1 MEIAGIGVSAQ
12 ANVNSANGQT
22 KQQTYAQ
29 PASQPQIQQ
38 GAGTPA
44 KTQSGS
50 GNNNSVRVTITSA
63 GKDMLNSA
71 QQNAAAT
78 GGDTTNNLANL
89 AKGSNAQQGTQS
101 GTPAE
106 KNAKDNNQVNPPAP
120 PVSTL
125 FSNSA
130 YYSVEKNAKDNTQSV
145 VVKIVDSNGNVVRS
159 IPPEDLLKSA
169 SELNIVPNNL
179 YHSLT

>member
-12 ANVNSANGQT
+12 TNVSAANTQT

-29 PASQPQIQQ
+29 PASQQQ
-38 GAGTPA
+38 SQQNAETTA
-44 KTQSGS
+44 KAPVSS
-50 GNNNSVRVTITSA
+50 SNNDSVKVTITSE
-63 GKDMLNSA
+63 GKNMLNNSK
-71 QQNAAAT
+71 QNVAAT
-78 GGDTTNNLANL
+78 GGDTANNLANL
-89 AKGSNAQQGTQS
+89 AQGNNTQPGTQA
-101 GTPAE
+101 GTPSE
-106 KNAKDNNQVNPPAP
+106 KSAKDNNQINPPAP
-120 PVSTL
+120 PVSSL

-169 SELNIVPNNL
+169 SELNIGPNNL